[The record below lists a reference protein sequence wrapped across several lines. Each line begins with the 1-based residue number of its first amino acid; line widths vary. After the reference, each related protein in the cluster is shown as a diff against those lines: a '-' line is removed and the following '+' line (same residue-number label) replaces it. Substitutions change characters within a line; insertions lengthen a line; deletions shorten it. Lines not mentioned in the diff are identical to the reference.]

1 MPLGIVSGLALEAR
15 RLGRARA
22 ASNTETIVATG
33 AGESAARAAERLV
46 ASGAEAL
53 MSFGLAGALNPEL
66 VSGDLVVAA
75 RIVEVTGA
83 SHDCDEGWRAHLV
96 AALRQA
102 GVTSRV
108 GALLGSD
115 VVVAEPEEK
124 VACHLESGA
133 QAIDTE
139 SHHVART
146 AAAAGLPFAALR
158 VIVDPQQ
165 YRIPASALVAYGDDG
180 VLRPLT
186 LAVEI
191 MRRPTDLPA
200 LLALA
205 RRSRTALRSL
215 GRVGGLGAGLALPL

>member
-1 MPLGIVSGLALEAR
+1 MPLGIVSGLGLEAR
-15 RLGRARA
+15 RLGRGGA
-22 ASNTETIVATG
+22 ASNTEILTATG
-33 AGESAARAAERLV
+33 AGEGAARAAESLV

-75 RIVEVTGA
+75 RIVEATGA
-83 SHDCDEGWRAHLV
+83 SYDCDEGWRAHLV
-96 AALRQA
+96 GALRQA

-115 VVVAEPEEK
+115 TVVSEPEEK

-215 GRVGGLGAGLALPL
+215 GRVGGLGAGLVLPL